1 MSRKLY
7 HGVSWYPEL
16 WGREIWEQDIAMMKK
31 TGINVVRM
39 GEFAWAVFEPEEDQ
53 TDFSLYIE
61 AVNLL
66 HANGIDTVMCTPTV
80 TPPVWISHGHPE
92 RMHQEPDGRVMG
104 HGSRQHAC
112 TNHPYFRERSAKI
125 VEAQAQALGRL
136 PGVIAWQID
145 NEFKS
150 HVAECFCGTCRGLW
164 HRWLEE
170 RYGTIGRLN
179 EAWGTAVWSQTCQT
193 FEQIPQPST
202 AVPFLHSSSLTTMHQ
217 LFSMELVAEFSDMQ
231 ASLIRKH
238 SPHPVTHNSS
248 VAFHLDNERLFCK
261 LDFAAYDTYAS
272 FPNRN
277 AYLINCDLWRNVKK
291 NRGFWV
297 METSPGH
304 GGSLRGQPQ
313 LHPDGYL
320 KAEAVAA
327 YALGAEAFCYW
338 LWRQQRSGCEQPHG
352 AILSAW
358 GKPSIGYR
366 NVLEVEEARR
376 TLEPV
381 LLGTRPIQAE
391 VAMTYSDRAKAFLR
405 TEPHRKLQH
414 RSLITHYYEQ
424 LLGLGLHRDLVP
436 EGAPLDG
443 YRLYATPYL
452 PYLSKELTDKAVA
465 LVQQGAV
472 WIVGPLTGGRTE
484 EHTIPTDAALG
495 RYLEELAGVETL
507 YTYPMDGSGTTGT
520 AFGMTA
526 PLSLWSAVFHPVSA
540 KAIGLID
547 QGPAQ
552 GEAFLT
558 ERHVGRGKIVML
570 GSLPSGEMGD
580 AMLRQ
585 ILLHYAGEA
594 GVTLRTDVSPGT
606 IVAPREG
613 DGYRVWV
620 VVNMDGQGGSVTLPQ
635 GCRDGLTGE
644 AVAAGRLFLPPFGYR
659 VIRMELAAES

>member
-1 MSRKLY
+1 MSQKLY

-16 WGREIWEQDIAMMKK
+16 WSREIREQDIAMMKK

-39 GEFAWAVFEPEEDQ
+39 GEFAWSVFEPEEDKI
-53 TDFSLYIE
+53 DFSLYIE

-66 HANGIDTVMCTPTV
+66 HAHGINIVMCTPTA

-125 VEAQAQALGRL
+125 VEAQAKALGNL

-164 HRWLEE
+164 HKWLEQ

-179 EAWGTAVWSQTCQT
+179 EAWGTAVWSQTYQT

-202 AVPFLHSSSLTTMHQ
+202 AVPFLHSSSLVTMHQ
-217 LFSMELVAEFSDMQ
+217 LFSMELIAEYSDMQ

-238 SPHPVTHNSS
+238 SPHPITHNSS

-291 NRGFWV
+291 GRGFWV

-327 YALGAEAFCYW
+327 YALGAEAFFYW

-352 AILSAW
+352 SILSAW

-366 NVLEVEEARR
+366 NVLEVEDARR

-381 LLGTRPIQAE
+381 LLDTRPIQAE
-391 VAMTYSDRAKAFLR
+391 VAMTYSDRAKVFIK

-424 LLGLGLHRDLVP
+424 LLHLGLHRDLVP
-436 EGAPLDG
+436 EGASLDG

-484 EHTIPTDAALG
+484 EHTIPTDAGLG

-520 AFGMTA
+520 ALGMTA

-552 GEAFLT
+552 GKAFLT
-558 ERHVGRGKIVML
+558 ERQVGRGKIVML
-570 GSLPSGEMGD
+570 GSMPPVKRVKPCSGRFSCIMPRRL
-580 AMLRQ
+580 AS
-585 ILLHYAGEA
+585 
-594 GVTLRTDVSPGT
+594 VS
-606 IVAPREG
+606 
-613 DGYRVWV
+613 
-620 VVNMDGQGGSVTLPQ
+620 
-635 GCRDGLTGE
+635 
-644 AVAAGRLFLPPFGYR
+644 GR
-659 VIRMELAAES
+659 M